1 VSSDPFIG
9 PRPYTE
15 ADQEDFFGRAHQ
27 VAELVSMLTANR
39 VVLLYAVSGAGK
51 TSLLR
56 AGLLPALAKQGLQV
70 FGPIRPRSPV
80 APPPSSPNVFV
91 HSALTELTE
100 VTGVS
105 FDLAAGA
112 TLADALAM
120 LPTETDAYGFPK
132 ARCLVLDQFE
142 ELLTAFPE
150 RWEDRRGFVE
160 QIAAA
165 LDADPSLRV
174 LFSIRE
180 DYLAQVE
187 RYGGEFPNGF
197 RARYHLERFGH
208 DGALAAIRGPLERR
222 GLSFSD
228 EAAGRLI
235 RDLSE
240 TRVDVGLGG
249 TSIVVGEFVEP
260 VHLQVVCRRLWEHI
274 DGGAGEITVA
284 DLDRLG
290 GVDDCLTTY
299 YDTAVARAAR
309 SKSSAERRIRAAMES
324 DFITAS
330 GTRAAAF
337 VGTDGTEHLPMA
349 VLRDLEDAH
358 LLRGEWRAGARWL
371 EIAHDRLVEP
381 IRISNAAIRAARRR
395 RRLRA
400 AVGVV
405 GGLLIAALVSLPFVL
420 KDDAAKHGLTTQNV
434 RTQIVVSVRT
444 RTVETSALPGRDANS
459 AASTGA
465 ASRANGAAG
474 RAPATPPQKSR
485 AEQDEWGKR
494 TGLTVFLASLS
505 SPERARRFG
514 RSAERDGLKSS
525 ILYSSLHASLHPGF
539 WVVFTGRFQ
548 NYDAVITRLNK
559 AHDLGYDDA
568 QWSYVLPI
576 RTKR

>member
-1 VSSDPFIG
+1 MSTEPFIG

-56 AGLLPALAKQGLQV
+56 AGLLPALAEQGLQV
-70 FGPIRPRSPV
+70 FGPIRPRSPIP
-80 APPPSSPNVFV
+80 PPPSSPNVFV
-91 HSALTELTE
+91 HSALTELAE

-105 FDLAAGA
+105 FDLAAGP
-112 TLADALAM
+112 TLGEALAT
-120 LPTETDAYGFPK
+120 LPTEDDAYGFPK

-150 RWEDRRGFVE
+150 RWGDRKGFVE

-187 RYGGEFPNGF
+187 RFAGEFPNGF

-228 EAAGRLI
+228 AAAGRLI

-240 TRVDVGLGG
+240 TRVDIGLGR
-249 TSIVVGEFVEP
+249 TSIIVGEFVEP
-260 VHLQVVCRRLWEHI
+260 VHLQVVCRRLWEQL
-274 DGGAGEITVA
+274 DGEAGEITVE

-309 SKSSAERRIRAAMES
+309 SKSSAERDIRAAMES

-337 VGTDGTEHLPMA
+337 VGTDGTEHLSMA

-381 IRISNAAIRAARRR
+381 IRISNAAIRSARRA
-395 RRLRA
+395 RRLRLA
-400 AVGVV
+400 AGAVGVI
-405 GGLLIAALVSLPFVL
+405 LLAALVSLPFVL
-420 KDDAAKHGLTTQNV
+420 DSGDAPVAAGQT
-434 RTQIVVSVRT
+434 VVYRD
-444 RTVETSALPGRDANS
+444 ALPGEGANS
-459 AASTGA
+459 SDQ
-465 ASRANGAAG
+465 
-474 RAPATPPQKSR
+474 TPPTSTVPIAPPPLPTILAERGPPAPTRPTSR
-485 AEQDEWGKR
+485 AEQDEWGPR
-494 TGLTVFLASLS
+494 TGLTVFLASVRSLV
-505 SPERARRFG
+505 RARAFV
-514 RSAERDGLKSS
+514 RSAEDDGLTSS
-525 ILYSSLHASLHPGF
+525 ILYSSLHASLNPGY
-539 WVVFTGRFQ
+539 WVVFTGHYQR
-548 NYDAVITRLNK
+548 YIDVITHLNK
-559 AHDLGYDDA
+559 AHKLGYDDA

-576 RTKR
+576 GVTR